1 MRENGHAG
9 FEEGG
14 EAADRMG
21 KARISQVLM
30 RLARRLA
37 GQAKAVGGWPIWTLP
52 RWLTVYVIAVV
63 VAALAAI
70 GATAPITDFSQ
81 RNLGLF
87 ALLLFCT
94 IAAVEMTRKAG
105 EKGGMVKD
113 VQGVWELPVAILLP
127 PFFAL
132 VVPLAQT
139 ALTQW
144 RVRQALLHRRVFT
157 AAAVGLAYGAASFT
171 FHGLWALTPHGPGEG
186 FGHGAVWTL
195 LVLLS
200 AVVKLAVNDALV
212 MTAVKATNRA
222 AGVRATFLNGE
233 QLYND
238 AAEICIGVLVTFGV
252 AGIALL
258 ALAALPVVTLLQ
270 RSLSHVQL
278 VSDSRTDSKTGLLN
292 AATWERESAAEVVRA
307 VRTQSPL
314 AIAMV
319 DIDKFKVIN
328 DTYGHLVGDQVLKE
342 IANALNTLLRDYDLA
357 GRFGGEEFSL
367 LLPQT
372 RAVDAF
378 RIAERVRANIAGL
391 SIIAPGAT
399 GGERV
404 QVTVS
409 IGVAALD
416 SGSKRELSELV
427 AAADAAL
434 YRAKG
439 GGRDQVQMISTTRGL
454 SAISGP
460 GTGAAS
466 PGASD
471 HPDTPSVF
479 RRAQGS

>member
-1 MRENGHAG
+1 MR
-9 FEEGG
+9 
-14 EAADRMG
+14 M
-21 KARISQVLM
+21 
-30 RLARRLA
+30 ARRLLW
-37 GQAKAVGGWPIWTLP
+37 QAKRIGDWPIFSLP
-52 RWLTVYVIAVV
+52 RWLMVYVIAVV

-70 GATAPITDFSQ
+70 GVAASAAVFSE
-81 RNLGLF
+81 RNLALF
-87 ALLLFCT
+87 GLLLGCT
-94 IAAVEMTRKAG
+94 AAAVEMTRKAG
-105 EKGGMVKD
+105 EKDGVVKD

-132 VVPLAQT
+132 IVPIAQT
-139 ALTQW
+139 ALTQC
-144 RVRQALLHRRVFT
+144 RVRHAVLHRRVFT
-157 AAAVGLAYGAASFT
+157 AAALSLSYGAASVT
-171 FHGLWALTPHGPGEG
+171 FHSLSGLAPRGAAGGLT
-186 FGHGAVWTL
+186 HGAVWIL
-195 LVLLS
+195 LVIFS
-200 AVVKLAVNDALV
+200 ALVKFVVNDGII
-212 MTAVKATNRA
+212 MTAVRATNPA
-222 AGVRATFLNGE
+222 ARIRTTFLNGE

-238 AAEICIGVLVTFGV
+238 AAETCIGVLVTFGV
-252 AGIALL
+252 AGNPLL

-278 VSDSRTDSKTGLLN
+278 VSDSRSDSKTGLLN
-292 AATWERESAAEVVRA
+292 SATWERESAVEVARA

-319 DIDKFKVIN
+319 DVDKFKVIN
-328 DTYGHLVGDQVLKE
+328 DTYGHLAGDQVLKE
-342 IANALNTLLRDYDLA
+342 IANTLNTTLRDYDLA

-378 RIAERVRANIAGL
+378 RIAERVRSNIAGL
-391 SIIAPGAT
+391 SIIAPGAN

-434 YRAKG
+434 YRAKA

-460 GTGAAS
+460 GAGAAS
-466 PGASD
+466 RSAND
-471 HPDTPSVF
+471 RPSVF
-479 RRAQGS
+479 RGAQGS

>member
-1 MRENGHAG
+1 MSE
-9 FEEGG
+9 
-14 EAADRMG
+14 
-21 KARISQVLM
+21 VLM
-30 RLARRLA
+30 RMARRLPW
-37 GQAKAVGGWPIWTLP
+37 QVKRIQVKRISDWPICSLP
-52 RWLTVYVIAVV
+52 RWLIVYVITVV
-63 VAALAAI
+63 VAELAAI
-70 GATAPITDFSQ
+70 AVAAPRAGFSEH
-81 RNLGLF
+81 NLALF
-87 ALLLFCT
+87 GLLLGCT
-94 IAAVEMTRKAG
+94 AAAVEMTRKAG
-105 EKGGMVKD
+105 EKSGVVKD

-127 PFFAL
+127 PFYAL
-132 VVPLAQT
+132 IVPIAQT

-144 RVRQALLHRRVFT
+144 RVRQAVLHRRVFT
-157 AAAVGLAYGAASFT
+157 AAAVGLSYGAASVT
-171 FHGLWALTPHGPGEG
+171 FHSLSGLAPRGAAGSL
-186 FGHGAVWTL
+186 GHGTVWTL
-195 LVLLS
+195 LVVLS
-200 AVVKLAVNDALV
+200 ALVKFVVNDAIV
-212 MTAVKATNRA
+212 MTAVKATNPA
-222 AGVRATFLNGE
+222 ASIRSAFINGE

-238 AAEICIGVLVTFGV
+238 AAETCIAVLVTFGV
-252 AGIALL
+252 AGNPLL

-292 AATWERESAAEVVRA
+292 AATWERESAVEVARA

-342 IANALNTLLRDYDLA
+342 ISNTLNTTLRDYDLA

-378 RIAERVRANIAGL
+378 RIAERVRANIASL
-391 SIIAPGAT
+391 IIIAPGAN

-404 QVTVS
+404 HVTVS

-416 SGSKRELSELV
+416 SGSKRELAELV

-460 GTGAAS
+460 GTGTAS
-466 PGASD
+466 RAPND
-471 HPDTPSVF
+471 RQDTPSVF
-479 RRAQGS
+479 RRVQGS